1 MSLQKAFEYPQ
12 FKKKSAFQS
21 VFERGRN
28 FYSKCSKCLLFR
40 FPLPHSFLS
49 MWLSVVKW
57 RQRREKQSFVVCMM
71 VGSYLNLQL
80 RYKPGESRVTEIE
93 SKILPDRQCG
103 NNFTAITEYE
113 RMPSDFQRYRGS
125 AVF

>member
-1 MSLQKAFEYPQ
+1 M
-12 FKKKSAFQS
+12 
-21 VFERGRN
+21 
-28 FYSKCSKCLLFR
+28 
-40 FPLPHSFLS
+40 
-49 MWLSVVKW
+49 
-57 RQRREKQSFVVCMM
+57 CMM